1 MVFLSKEENKQKK
14 VLITGADGFTGRYL
28 SSLLNEK
35 GFIVAGLGGEN
46 SKDPSVTPCDL
57 FNKNEVNAVIEKI
70 CPDYVV
76 HLAAVSFVG
85 ESDIESFYRV
95 NLFGTL
101 NLLESLSS
109 QNPSPCKIIVASS
122 ANVYGVPKVETI
134 DESVYPAPVNH
145 YANSKLAMEHM
156 VRTWFDR
163 LPIIIT
169 RPFNYTGPGQSERFL
184 IPKIVGHF
192 KRKEKRISLGNTDVS
207 RDFSDVKDVVE
218 CYVRLLTSNVR
229 SVTVNISSGNAVSLY
244 EVILFMNKIA
254 GYDISVQ
261 INQDFV
267 RSNEIKSLK
276 GNNKLLKN
284 LINFVPDTPF
294 EDILRRMYEA

>member
-109 QNPSPCKIIVASS
+109 QNPSPCKIVVASS
-122 ANVYGVPKVETI
+122 ANVYGTPKNETI
-134 DESVYPAPVNH
+134 DESVCPAPINH

-192 KRKEKRISLGNTDVS
+192 KRKEKTISLGNTEVS

-218 CYVRLLTSNVR
+218 CYARLLMSESR
-229 SVTVNISSGNAVSLY
+229 SITVNICSGKAVS
-244 EVILFMNKIA
+244 IDDAIKIMNEMA
-254 GYDISVQ
+254 GYEISVEV
-261 INQDFV
+261 NQELI
-267 RSNEIKSLK
+267 RPNEIKFLK
-276 GNNKLLKN
+276 GNNQLLKN
-284 LINFVPDTPF
+284 LINYVPETPF
-294 EDILRRMYEA
+294 EKVLRKMYLF

>member
-1 MVFLSKEENKQKK
+1 MVLLSKEDNEQKK
-14 VLITGADGFTGRYL
+14 VLITGADGFTGKYL
-28 SSLLNEK
+28 SLLLNEK
-35 GFIVAGLGGEN
+35 GFIVAGLGGEDTR
-46 SKDPSVTPCDL
+46 DPSVTPCDL
-57 FNKNEVNAVIEKI
+57 SNKNEVNAVIEKI

-95 NLFGTL
+95 NFFGTL
-101 NLLESLSS
+101 NLLEALSS
-109 QNPSPCKIIVASS
+109 QNPSPCKIVVASS
-122 ANVYGVPKVETI
+122 ANVYGTPKNETI
-134 DESVYPAPVNH
+134 DESVCPAPINH

-192 KRKEKRISLGNTDVS
+192 KRKEKTISLGNTEVS

-218 CYVRLLTSNVR
+218 CYARLLMSESR
-229 SVTVNISSGNAVSLY
+229 SITVNICSGKAVS
-244 EVILFMNKIA
+244 IDDAIKIMNEMA
-254 GYDISVQ
+254 GYEISVEV
-261 INQDFV
+261 NQELI
-267 RSNEIKSLK
+267 RPNEIKFLK
-276 GNNKLLKN
+276 GNNQLLKN
-284 LINFVPDTPF
+284 LINYVPETPF
-294 EDILRRMYEA
+294 EKVLRKMYLF

>member
-1 MVFLSKEENKQKK
+1 MVFLSKEDNKQKK

-101 NLLESLSS
+101 NLLEALSS
-109 QNPSPCKIIVASS
+109 QIPSPSKIVVASS
-122 ANVYGVPKVETI
+122 ANVYGTPKVETI
-134 DESVYPAPVNH
+134 DESICPAPVNH

-192 KRKEKRISLGNTDVS
+192 KRREKAISLGNIDVS

-218 CYVRLLTSNVR
+218 CYARLLMSDAK
-229 SVTVNISSGNAVSLY
+229 SVIVNICSGKAVSLHKAIKIMNEIADY
-244 EVILFMNKIA
+244 E
-254 GYDISVQ
+254 ISVE
-261 INQDFV
+261 INQELV
-267 RSNEIKSLK
+267 RTNEIKSLK
-276 GNNKLLKN
+276 GNNQLLKN
-284 LINFVPDTPF
+284 LVNFVPETPF
-294 EDILRRMYEA
+294 ETILRRMYEV

>member
-1 MVFLSKEENKQKK
+1 MVFLSKEDNKQKK

-28 SSLLNEK
+28 TSVLNEK
-35 GFIVAGLGGEN
+35 GFIVAGLGGEDTR
-46 SKDPSVTPCDL
+46 DPSVTPCDL
-57 FNKNEVNAVIEKI
+57 SNKNEVNAVIEKI
-70 CPDYVV
+70 SPDYVV

-101 NLLESLSS
+101 NLLEALSS
-109 QNPSPCKIIVASS
+109 QIPSPSKIVVASS
-122 ANVYGVPKVETI
+122 ANVYGNPKVETI
-134 DESVYPAPVNH
+134 DESVCPSPVNH

-192 KRKEKRISLGNTDVS
+192 KRKVKTIRLGNTDIS
-207 RDFSDVKDVVE
+207 RDFSDVMDVVE
-218 CYVRLLTSNVR
+218 CYARLLLSEAG
-229 SVTVNISSGNAVSLY
+229 SVIVNISSGKAVSLY
-244 EVILFMNKIA
+244 EVIQCMNKIA
-254 GYDISVQ
+254 GYEISVE
-261 INQDFV
+261 INQEFV

>member
-1 MVFLSKEENKQKK
+1 MVFLSKEEDKQKK
-14 VLITGADGFTGRYL
+14 VLVTGADGFTGRYL
-28 SSLLNEK
+28 TSVLSEK
-35 GFIVAGLGGEN
+35 GFIVAGLGGEDT
-46 SKDPSVTPCDL
+46 KDPSVTPCDL
-57 FNKNEVNAVIEKI
+57 SNKSEVNAVIEEI

-101 NLLESLSS
+101 NLLEALSS
-109 QNPSPCKIIVASS
+109 QNPSPCKIVVASS
-122 ANVYGVPKVETI
+122 ANVYGTPKNETI
-134 DESVYPAPVNH
+134 DESVCPAPINH

-192 KRKEKRISLGNTDVS
+192 KRKEKTISLGNTEVS

-218 CYVRLLTSNVR
+218 CYARLLMSESR
-229 SVTVNISSGNAVSLY
+229 SITVNICSGKAVS
-244 EVILFMNKIA
+244 IDDAIKIMNEMA
-254 GYDISVQ
+254 GYEISVEV
-261 INQDFV
+261 NQELI
-267 RSNEIKSLK
+267 RPNEIKFLK
-276 GNNKLLKN
+276 GNNQLLKN
-284 LINFVPDTPF
+284 LINYVPETPF
-294 EDILRRMYEA
+294 EKVLRKMYLF

>member
-1 MVFLSKEENKQKK
+1 MVFLSKEEDKQKK
-14 VLITGADGFTGRYL
+14 VLVTGADGFTGRYL
-28 SSLLNEK
+28 TSVLSEK
-35 GFIVAGLGGEN
+35 GFIVAGLGGEDT
-46 SKDPSVTPCDL
+46 KDPSVTPCDL
-57 FNKNEVNAVIEKI
+57 SNKSEVNAVIEEI

-109 QNPSPCKIIVASS
+109 QNPSPCKIVVASS
-122 ANVYGVPKVETI
+122 ANVYGTPKNETI
-134 DESVYPAPVNH
+134 DESVCPAPINH

-192 KRKEKRISLGNTDVS
+192 KRKEKTISLGNTEVS

-218 CYVRLLTSNVR
+218 CYARLLMSESR
-229 SVTVNISSGNAVSLY
+229 SITVNICSGKAVS
-244 EVILFMNKIA
+244 IDDAIKIMNEMA
-254 GYDISVQ
+254 GYEISVEV
-261 INQDFV
+261 NQELI
-267 RSNEIKSLK
+267 RPNEIKFLK
-276 GNNKLLKN
+276 GNNQLLKN
-284 LINFVPDTPF
+284 LINYVPETPF
-294 EDILRRMYEA
+294 EKVLRKMYLF

>member
-1 MVFLSKEENKQKK
+1 MDLLSKEDYKQKK

-28 SSLLNEK
+28 TSLLSEK
-35 GFIVAGLGGEN
+35 GFITAGLGGEDAR
-46 SKDPSVTPCDL
+46 DPSLIPCDMS
-57 FNKNEVNAVIEKI
+57 NKNEVRKVIEKI

-101 NLLESLSS
+101 NLLEALSS
-109 QNPSPCKIIVASS
+109 QNPSPCKIVIASS
-122 ANVYGVPKVETI
+122 ANVYGAPKVETI
-134 DESVYPAPVNH
+134 DESVCPAPVNH

-192 KRKEKRISLGNTDVS
+192 KRKEKEISLGNIDVS

-218 CYVRLLTSNVR
+218 CYARLLMSNAI
-229 SVTVNISSGNAVSLY
+229 SMTVNICSGKAVSLRKVITIMNEMVGY
-244 EVILFMNKIA
+244 E
-254 GYDISVQ
+254 ISVEV
-261 INQDFV
+261 NQELV
-267 RSNEIKSLK
+267 RTNEIKSLK
-276 GNNKLLKN
+276 GNNQLLKN
-284 LINFVPDTPF
+284 LIDFVPETPF
-294 EDILRRMYEA
+294 EKILQRIFIF

>member
-1 MVFLSKEENKQKK
+1 MVFLSKEDNEQKK
-14 VLITGADGFTGRYL
+14 VLITGADGFTGKYL

-35 GFIVAGLGGEN
+35 GFIVAGLGGEDT
-46 SKDPSVTPCDL
+46 KDSSVIPCDL
-57 FNKNEVNAVIEKI
+57 SNKNEVNAVIEKI

-95 NLFGTL
+95 NFFGTL
-101 NLLESLSS
+101 NLLEALSS

-134 DESVYPAPVNH
+134 DESVCPAPVNH

-169 RPFNYTGPGQSERFL
+169 RPFNYTGPRQSERFL

-192 KRKEKRISLGNTDVS
+192 KRKEKTISLGNTEVS

-218 CYVRLLTSNVR
+218 CYARLLMSESR
-229 SVTVNISSGNAVSLY
+229 SITVNICSGKAVS
-244 EVILFMNKIA
+244 IDDAIKIMNEMA
-254 GYDISVQ
+254 GYKISVE
-261 INQDFV
+261 INQELV
-267 RSNEIKSLK
+267 RTNEIKSLK
-276 GNNKLLKN
+276 GNNQLLKN
-284 LINFVPDTPF
+284 LINFVPETPF
-294 EDILRRMYEA
+294 EKILQRIFIF

>member
-1 MVFLSKEENKQKK
+1 MVFLSKEDNEQKK
-14 VLITGADGFTGRYL
+14 VLITGADGFTGKYL

-35 GFIVAGLGGEN
+35 GFIVAGLGGEDT
-46 SKDPSVTPCDL
+46 KDSSVIPCDL
-57 FNKNEVNAVIEKI
+57 SNKNEVNAVIEKI

-76 HLAAVSFVG
+76 HLAAISFVG
-85 ESDIESFYRV
+85 ERDIESFYRV

-101 NLLESLSS
+101 NLLEAISS
-109 QNPSPCKIIVASS
+109 QNLSLLKIIVASS
-122 ANVYGVPKVETI
+122 ANVYGSPKVETI
-134 DESVYPAPVNH
+134 DESVCPAPVNH

-192 KRKEKRISLGNTDVS
+192 KRKEKTISLGNTDVS

-218 CYVRLLTSNVR
+218 CYVRLLTSDVR
-229 SVTVNISSGNAVSLY
+229 SVIVNICSGNAVSLD
-244 EVILFMNKIA
+244 EVIKIMNEIA
-254 GYDISVQ
+254 GYEISVE
-261 INQDFV
+261 INQELV
-267 RSNEIKSLK
+267 RPNEIKSLK
-276 GNNKLLKN
+276 GNNQLLKN
-284 LINFVPDTPF
+284 LINFAPETPF
-294 EDILRRMYEA
+294 EKVLQRMYLS

>member
-46 SKDPSVTPCDL
+46 SKDPFVTPCDL

-95 NLFGTL
+95 NFFGTL
-101 NLLESLSS
+101 NLLEALSS

-134 DESVYPAPVNH
+134 DESVCPAPVNH

-169 RPFNYTGPGQSERFL
+169 RPFNYTGPRQSERFL

-192 KRKEKRISLGNTDVS
+192 KRKEKTISLGNTEVS

-218 CYVRLLTSNVR
+218 CYARLLMSESR
-229 SVTVNISSGNAVSLY
+229 SITVNICSGKAVS
-244 EVILFMNKIA
+244 IDDAIKIMNEMA
-254 GYDISVQ
+254 GYKISVE
-261 INQDFV
+261 INQELV
-267 RSNEIKSLK
+267 RTNEIKSLK
-276 GNNKLLKN
+276 GNNQLLKN
-284 LINFVPDTPF
+284 LINFVPETPF
-294 EDILRRMYEA
+294 EKILQRIFIF